1 MSLKR
6 IVKGKIF
13 ITDLLLAQ
21 EILKKYPGIAVIEN
35 HHFTGRTNGF
45 LAPALESN
53 IQSIENE
60 YRLRLEEK
68 QRKLEEERI
77 RLERERAK
85 LEEEKRL
92 VSNQEEILRQLI
104 ELEKQQQANKKEISQ
119 QQEEAKKVE
128 PEIQKYRQERLDRI
142 TANAV
147 KKGYVI
153 KKKIVENNKVKLIL
167 QRREA

>member
-6 IVKGKIF
+6 IIKGKIF

-21 EILKKYPGIAVIEN
+21 EVLKKHPSIGIEN
-35 HHFTGRTNGF
+35 HHFMGRTNGY
-45 LAPALESN
+45 LAPTLESS
-53 IQSIENE
+53 IQFVENE
-60 YRLRLEEK
+60 YRALLEEK

-77 RLERERAK
+77 RLEEERAR

-92 VSNQEEILRQLI
+92 VSNQEEILRQLL
-104 ELEKQQQANKKEISQ
+104 ELEKQQQANKKERNL

-142 TANAV
+142 TANAA

-167 QRREA
+167 QRRDA

>member
-6 IVKGKIF
+6 IIKGKIF
-13 ITDLLLAQ
+13 VTDLLLAQ
-21 EILKKYPGIAVIEN
+21 DILKKHSGVIIQ
-35 HHFTGRTNGF
+35 NGLF
-45 LAPALESN
+45 VTEVNEFHDYFVEERIQAIES
-53 IQSIENE
+53 E
-60 YRLRLEEK
+60 YRTRLEAK

-77 RLERERAK
+77 RLEQERAK

-104 ELEKQQQANKKEISQ
+104 ELEKQQQANKNEIIQ
-119 QQEEAKKVE
+119 QQEEVKKVE
-128 PEIQKYRQERLDRI
+128 PEMQKYRQERLDRI
-142 TANAV
+142 IANAS

>member
-6 IVKGKIF
+6 IIMGKIF
-13 ITDLLLAQ
+13 ITDLSLAQ
-21 EILKKYPGIAVIEN
+21 EVLKKYPGIAAIEN
-35 HHFTGRTNGF
+35 HHFMGRTNGY
-45 LAPALESN
+45 LAPTLENS

-60 YRLRLEEK
+60 YRIRLEEK

-77 RLERERAK
+77 RLEQERAK

-104 ELEKQQQANKKEISQ
+104 ELEKQQQANKNEISQ